1 LTSLRRPDS
10 FFVSLQVREKRLTR
24 RLIGF
29 RFAELALLSLA
40 LAGCAVSQ
48 KHAGPQAAIRPA
60 LDANQTQLVD
70 SYNRQADAVRAVN
83 ASVQMSPT
91 AGSAYSGVIHQYH
104 QVSGFVLAAKPAMI
118 RVIGQAP
125 VVATNIFDMVSDGQT
140 FRIFIPSK
148 NEFLVGSTQLERAT
162 TNPIENLRPQHLLD
176 AFFWTPIRAGEPVVL
191 EQVEAPAA
199 RYYAVSVLR
208 ETGSNLEIARKI
220 WFDRSDLRVSRI
232 QIYGPAG
239 RLDSD
244 ISYADWQDVSL
255 SNSQDNGAPATASD
269 KLAATPLIFPRTFRI
284 ARPQQDYQLSV
295 VITKLALNTDIP
307 PDRFSLMQPA
317 GTELVNLGAGQQEP
331 QP

>member
-1 LTSLRRPDS
+1 VLL
-10 FFVSLQVREKRLTR
+10 FV
-24 RLIGF
+24 G
-29 RFAELALLSLA
+29 
-40 LAGCAVSQ
+40 LAGCAASE
-48 KHAGPQAAIRPA
+48 KHAAPQTAIRPQ
-60 LDANQTQLVD
+60 LDADQTELVE
-70 SYNRQADAVRAVN
+70 SYNRQADAVHALN

-104 QVSGFVLAAKPAMI
+104 EVSGFILAARPALI

-125 VVATNIFDMVSDGQT
+125 IVSTNIFDMVSDGQT

-148 NEFLVGSTQLERAT
+148 NEFLVGPTQLERAT

-176 AFFWTPIRAGEPVVL
+176 AFFWTPVSASESVVL
-191 EQVEAPAA
+191 EQVDIPPA
-199 RYYAVSVLR
+199 RYYVLSVLR
-208 ETGSNLEIARKI
+208 GSAPTFEIARKI
-220 WFDRSDLRVSRI
+220 WFDRADLRVSRL
-232 QIYGPAG
+232 QIYGPGG

-244 ISYADWQDVSL
+244 IGYADWQEVPPP
-255 SNSQDNGAPATASD
+255 NVQANGAPEGRDNSAVG
-269 KLAATPLIFPRTFRI
+269 PLTFPRTFRI

-307 PDRFSLMQPA
+307 ADRFSLMQPV